1 MVLEWVDTTEH
12 RAGTSKRRLGS
23 NRPAL
28 FQAQRG
34 IGLRLIQFLGVMT
47 VLLFGCVIAATGK
60 VSVDEAA
67 NALPRGV
74 SGFRMVGPVRHK
86 ALGKDESQTA
96 KAAPVTG
103 FAFAEAD
110 YVAAD
115 GEKFLVELTRGERDS
130 DAYSLLTLFASSA
143 RKQFQNSRSQLNR
156 EIGTASFYAYAPGSV
171 AFFKGVN
178 FVVVSNVSNP
188 EKRWLDV
195 VGLARL
201 LAEGFDKGEGDVP
214 ILVKH
219 LPEWETA
226 QSDVTYL
233 AGFHSLKDL
242 APNQPV
248 LEAVTS
254 EGDADAVLTSYG
266 SAQFLLVEFNTP
278 QLAGDNDR
286 AITAKLNELRQQ
298 GQPVP
303 TSYRKVGN
311 YSVFVFNAA
320 SEAEAQSLIDQVEY
334 AQMVTWLGD
343 NPYLL
348 EQAQRDYYETT
359 AGVLVSV
366 VQASGLSLL
375 GCLGIG
381 GLIGALLFN
390 RRRAQQRAAE
400 AYSDAGGMLRLNL
413 DDITPQSDPAKL
425 LRP

>member
-1 MVLEWVDTTEH
+1 LRVL
-12 RAGTSKRRLGS
+12 SS
-23 NRPAL
+23 
-28 FQAQRG
+28 
-34 IGLRLIQFLGVMT
+34 FLL
-47 VLLFGCVIAATGK
+47 VLLFVVGSAVVAPAK
-60 VSVDEAA
+60 VTVEEVAKL
-67 NALPRGV
+67 LPREIGV
-74 SGFRMVGPVRHK
+74 FRLKGPLRQHQSLVKNGDSDPRFLGDPAGFP
-86 ALGKDESQTA
+86 
-96 KAAPVTG
+96 G
-103 FAFAEAD
+103 FAGAEAE
-110 YVAAD
+110 YVSPK
-115 GEKFLVELTRGERDS
+115 GELLQLELVHVERDS
-130 DAYSLLTLFASSA
+130 DAYSLLTILARNRRDGGADVHLSRSLGTAGFAS
-143 RKQFQNSRSQLNR
+143 
-156 EIGTASFYAYAPGSV
+156 TGSV
-171 AFFKGVN
+171 AFFQGRS
-178 FVVVSNVSNP
+178 FVRITNP
-188 EKRWLDV
+188 EGGADESLNT
-195 VGLARL
+195 LAKL
-201 LAEGFDKGEGDVP
+201 LADRLEKGEGDVP
-214 ILVKH
+214 VLVKH
-219 LPEWETA
+219 VPQWETA
-226 QSDVTYL
+226 QADAVYL
-233 AGFHSLKDL
+233 AGFRSLKG
-242 APNQPV
+242 AIPNQPV
-248 LEAVTS
+248 LEAITS

-278 QLAGDNDR
+278 QLASDNDR

-311 YSVFVFNAA
+311 YSVFVFNAG
-320 SEAEAQSLIDQVEY
+320 SEAEAQSLIDQIEY

-381 GLIGALLFN
+381 GLIGAVLFN

>member
-1 MVLEWVDTTEH
+1 MRVLSLFLLLLAMLSGSAVVAPAKVIPVEEATKLLPRELS
-12 RAGTSKRRLGS
+12 GFRLGS
-23 NRPAL
+23 VRT
-28 FQAQRG
+28 
-34 IGLRLIQFLGVMT
+34 T
-47 VLLFGCVIAATGK
+47 VFHHGSKAGEV
-60 VSVDEAA
+60 VSVPTSYE
-67 NALPRGV
+67 
-74 SGFRMVGPVRHK
+74 
-86 ALGKDESQTA
+86 
-96 KAAPVTG
+96 G
-103 FAFAEAD
+103 FASVGAD
-110 YVAAD
+110 YVSAA
-115 GEKFLVELTRGERDS
+115 GEKFIVELVRVERDS
-130 DAYSLLTLFASSA
+130 DAYAWLTNRAHSVRLTDQGANA
-143 RKQFQNSRSQLNR
+143 RLTRD
-156 EIGTASFYAYAPGSV
+156 IGTTSFAVPGRI
-171 AFFKGVN
+171 AFFKGTA
-178 FVVVSNVSNP
+178 FVTVVDAAGPATNS
-188 EKRWLDV
+188 EKLV
-195 VGLARL
+195 EFATSFAARL
-201 LAEGFDKGEGDVP
+201 EKGEGDVP

-219 LPEWETA
+219 VPQWEQAQATA
-226 QSDVTYL
+226 LYL
-233 AGFHSLKDL
+233 AGFKSLKGTV
-242 APNQPV
+242 PNQPI
-248 LEAVTS
+248 LEAITS

-286 AITAKLNELRQQ
+286 AIMAKLIELRQQ

-375 GCLGIG
+375 ACMGVG
-381 GLIGALLFN
+381 GLIGAVLFN

>member
-1 MVLEWVDTTEH
+1 MRVL
-12 RAGTSKRRLGS
+12 SSL
-23 NRPAL
+23 L
-28 FQAQRG
+28 
-34 IGLRLIQFLGVMT
+34 L
-47 VLLFGCVIAATGK
+47 VLLFVMGSAVIAPARVIPVEEAVKLLPRELAGFRLGAVRTTSVQSESRFGK
-60 VSVDEAA
+60 DVSVATSDEGYAA
-67 NALPRGV
+67 
-74 SGFRMVGPVRHK
+74 VG
-86 ALGKDESQTA
+86 
-96 KAAPVTG
+96 
-103 FAFAEAD
+103 AD
-110 YVAAD
+110 YISAGGD
-115 GEKFLVELTRGERDS
+115 KFIVQLVRFERDS
-130 DAYSLLTLFASSA
+130 DAYAQLTFDAQAA
-143 RKQFQNSRSQLNR
+143 RPYNQGANVRLTR
-156 EIGTASFYAYAPGSV
+156 DIGTTSFAVPGRI
-171 AFFKGVN
+171 AFFKGTALVTVFDGAVPTTN
-178 FVVVSNVSNP
+178 S
-188 EKRWLDV
+188 EKLVEFATSFASR
-195 VGLARL
+195 LA
-201 LAEGFDKGEGDVP
+201 AGEGDVP

-219 LPEWETA
+219 LPQWERA
-226 QSDVTYL
+226 QENAQYF
-233 AGFHSLKDL
+233 AGFDSLKGKVV
-242 APNQPV
+242 NQPV
-248 LEAVTS
+248 LEAITS

-266 SAQFLLVEFNTP
+266 NAQFLLVEFNTP

-348 EQAQRDYYETT
+348 EQAQRDYYATT

-381 GLIGALLFN
+381 GLIGAVLFN

>member
-1 MVLEWVDTTEH
+1 MGSAVIAPARVIPVEEAVKLLPREL
-12 RAGTSKRRLGS
+12 AGFRLGAVRTTS
-23 NRPAL
+23 VQSESR
-28 FQAQRG
+28 
-34 IGLRLIQFLGVMT
+34 
-47 VLLFGCVIAATGK
+47 FGK
-60 VSVDEAA
+60 DVSVATSDEGYAA
-67 NALPRGV
+67 
-74 SGFRMVGPVRHK
+74 VG
-86 ALGKDESQTA
+86 
-96 KAAPVTG
+96 
-103 FAFAEAD
+103 AD
-110 YVAAD
+110 YISAGGD
-115 GEKFLVELTRGERDS
+115 KFIVQLVRFERDS
-130 DAYSLLTLFASSA
+130 DAYAQLTFDAQAA
-143 RKQFQNSRSQLNR
+143 RPYNQGANVRLTR
-156 EIGTASFYAYAPGSV
+156 DIGTTSFAVPGRI
-171 AFFKGVN
+171 AFFKGTALVTVFDGAVPTTN
-178 FVVVSNVSNP
+178 S
-188 EKRWLDV
+188 EKLVEFATSFASR
-195 VGLARL
+195 LA
-201 LAEGFDKGEGDVP
+201 AGEGDVP

-219 LPEWETA
+219 LPQWERA
-226 QSDVTYL
+226 QENAQYF
-233 AGFHSLKDL
+233 AGFDSLKGKVV
-242 APNQPV
+242 NQPV
-248 LEAVTS
+248 LEAITS

-266 SAQFLLVEFNTP
+266 NAQFLLVEFNTP

-348 EQAQRDYYETT
+348 EQAQRDYYATT

-381 GLIGALLFN
+381 GLIGAVLFN

>member
-1 MVLEWVDTTEH
+1 MLVTVW
-12 RAGTSKRRLGS
+12 GS
-23 NRPAL
+23 ALVAPAK
-28 FQAQRG
+28 
-34 IGLRLIQFLGVMT
+34 
-47 VLLFGCVIAATGK
+47 VIPVEEATK
-60 VSVDEAA
+60 L
-67 NALPRGV
+67 LPREV
-74 SGFRMVGPVRHK
+74 SGFRLSGAVRKTSINPGSGGQVVPLPAGH
-86 ALGKDESQTA
+86 Q
-96 KAAPVTG
+96 G
-103 FAFAEAD
+103 FAKVGAD
-110 YVAAD
+110 YVSAG
-115 GEKFLVELTRGERDS
+115 GEKFIVELVRVERDS
-130 DAYSLLTLFASSA
+130 DAYSLLTNYAHTSGRVEGATSRLTRDVGTTSFA
-143 RKQFQNSRSQLNR
+143 LTGH
-156 EIGTASFYAYAPGSV
+156 I
-171 AFFKGVN
+171 AFFKGPT
-178 FVVVSNVSNP
+178 FVEISLAAPETTP
-188 EKRWLDV
+188 EKLV
-195 VGLARL
+195 AFANAFAAGL
-201 LAEGFDKGEGDVP
+201 EKGEGDVP

-219 LPEWETA
+219 LPQWERA
-226 QSDVTYL
+226 QENVLYL
-233 AGFHSLKDL
+233 AGFKSLGDIV
-242 APNQPV
+242 PNQPV
-248 LEAVTS
+248 LQAVTS

-303 TSYRKVGN
+303 SSYRKVGN

-320 SEAEAQSLIDQVEY
+320 SEGEAQSLIDQVEY
-334 AQMVTWLGD
+334 AQMVTWLGN

-366 VQASGLSLL
+366 VQASGLSFL

-413 DDITPQSDPAKL
+413 DEITPQSDPARL

>member
-1 MVLEWVDTTEH
+1 MRVLSSFLLVLAIVWGSAVVAPAKVLVEEVAKSMPREIGGFRLSGAVTNLSVQEIAASQEH
-12 RAGTSKRRLGS
+12 APTG
-23 NRPAL
+23 AL
-28 FQAQRG
+28 FQR
-34 IGLRLIQFLGVMT
+34 
-47 VLLFGCVIAATGK
+47 
-60 VSVDEAA
+60 SA
-67 NALPRGV
+67 N
-74 SGFRMVGPVRHK
+74 
-86 ALGKDESQTA
+86 SQ
-96 KAAPVTG
+96 G
-103 FAFAEAD
+103 FAIVGAE
-110 YVAAD
+110 YSSAA
-115 GEKFLVELTRGERDS
+115 GEKFRVNLVRFERDS
-130 DAYSLLTLFASSA
+130 DAYSWLTLFAQSA
-143 RKQFQNSRSQLNR
+143 RSANEGANILLTRD
-156 EIGTASFYAYAPGSV
+156 IGTTSFALPGRIS
-171 AFFKGVN
+171 FFKGTA
-178 FVVVSNVSNP
+178 FVTVSEAANP
-188 EKRWLDV
+188 ATNSQKLVEFATSFA
-195 VGLARL
+195 ARL
-201 LAEGFDKGEGDVP
+201 ETGEGDVP

-219 LPEWETA
+219 VPKWEEA
-226 QSDVTYL
+226 QANAQYF
-233 AGFHSLKDL
+233 AGFESLKGSV
-242 APNQPV
+242 PNQPV
-248 LEAVTS
+248 LEAITS

-311 YSVFVFNAA
+311 YSVFVFNA
-320 SEAEAQSLIDQVEY
+320 SEAEAKNLIDQVEY

-348 EQAQRDYYETT
+348 EKAQRDYYETT

-381 GLIGALLFN
+381 GLIGAVLFN

-413 DDITPQSDPAKL
+413 DDITPQSDPARV

>member
-1 MVLEWVDTTEH
+1 MLVMVSGSAAVAPAKVIPVEEAVKLLPRELS
-12 RAGTSKRRLGS
+12 GFRLGS
-23 NRPAL
+23 VRS
-28 FQAQRG
+28 
-34 IGLRLIQFLGVMT
+34 T
-47 VLLFGCVIAATGK
+47 VVHAGSKAGEVVSAPTNHDGSASVI
-60 VSVDEAA
+60 
-67 NALPRGV
+67 
-74 SGFRMVGPVRHK
+74 
-86 ALGKDESQTA
+86 
-96 KAAPVTG
+96 
-103 FAFAEAD
+103 AD
-110 YVAAD
+110 YVSAD
-115 GEKFLVELTRGERDS
+115 GAKFIVELVRVERDS
-130 DAYSLLTLFASSA
+130 DAYARLTHDAYSTRLNDQGATA
-143 RKQFQNSRSQLNR
+143 RLTRD
-156 EIGTASFYAYAPGSV
+156 IGTTSFALPGRI
-171 AFFKGVN
+171 AFFKGTA
-178 FVVVSNVSNP
+178 FVTVVDAARPATNS
-188 EKRWLDV
+188 EKLIEFATAFA
-195 VGLARL
+195 ARL
-201 LAEGFDKGEGDVP
+201 EKGEGDVP

-219 LPEWETA
+219 VPQWEQA
-226 QSDVTYL
+226 QASALYF
-233 AGFHSLKDL
+233 AGFESLKGKVS
-242 APNQPV
+242 NQPV
-248 LEAVTS
+248 LEAITS

-266 SAQFLLVEFNTP
+266 NAQFLLVEFNTP

-320 SEAEAQSLIDQVEY
+320 SEAEAQNLIDQVEY

-375 GCLGIG
+375 ACLGVG
-381 GLIGALLFN
+381 GLIGAVLFN